1 MVNLPMLERG
11 LQLPSGTHAV
21 AILSAFWYGN
31 EHGVWRVDVAA
42 LAPVALEVE
51 GNVFEA
57 AIFKHK
63 LRSVIASSQDM
74 DKFFASHDVC
84 N

>member
-1 MVNLPMLERG
+1 MVHLPMLERG
-11 LQLPSGTHAV
+11 LQLPSGSHAV
-21 AILSAFWYGN
+21 AILSARRHGN
-31 EHGVWRVDVAA
+31 EHVVWRVDVAA

-51 GNVFEA
+51 GNVLET

-63 LRSVIASSQDM
+63 LRSVIERSQDM
-74 DKFFASHDVC
+74 DKLFASHDFC